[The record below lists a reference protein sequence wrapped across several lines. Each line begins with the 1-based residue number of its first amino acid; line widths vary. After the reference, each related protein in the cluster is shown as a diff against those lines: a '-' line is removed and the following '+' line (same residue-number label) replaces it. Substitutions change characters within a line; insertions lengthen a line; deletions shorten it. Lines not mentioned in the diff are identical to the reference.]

1 MYDKFYFEEG
11 WIFSPFIEL
20 KFRNMH
26 FHNDLLILVFLC
38 DMSGHVNLVGHNTL
52 LNNYFSFQFN
62 INRKSNPELIKYSK

>member
-52 LNNYFSFQFN
+52 
-62 INRKSNPELIKYSK
+62 